1 MNKIVDQVVSK
12 VKDNKI
18 AVGVTAVS
26 ALALG
31 AVYFFFK
38 KPTTTTPTPSDQTVG
53 NNAQEESPYMKK
65 AREIASHIR
74 V

>member
-38 KPTTTTPTPSDQTVG
+38 KPATTDPTPSDEG
-53 NNAQEESPYMKK
+53 A
-65 AREIASHIR
+65 
-74 V
+74 